1 MPDEMP
7 TAEAPYF
14 VMIDYGAYEGWGF
27 VGTAKTLQELASV
40 YERGTLTGGACSP
53 LLVGRLVA
61 LRFVDSPDVGVRP

>member
-14 VMIDYGAYEGWGF
+14 VMIDYGYEGWRF

-40 YERGTLTGGACSP
+40 YERGTLTGGGACSP

-61 LRFVDSPDVGVRP
+61 LRFVDSPDVGVQP